1 MYHDIISINRWNKY
15 YIRFIAGNSFIN
27 VEQILYNICT
37 GELLLY
43 TVWFLLEL
51 VLCGTNIQSH
61 HECMILSTGVCNN
74 HGTKLPKSVCI
85 LLHLV

>member
-51 VLCGTNIQSH
+51 TL
-61 HECMILSTGVCNN
+61 
-74 HGTKLPKSVCI
+74 
-85 LLHLV
+85 